1 MINVILTLCLFILS
15 NMVYVFYDVIN
26 FPFTGHFGAC
36 GPLLPRVQ
44 TSIPAIHH
52 CLCIVL
58 QNDVKISNVSYD
70 VIIMLIAPI
79 LYWALYVI
87 HTEVLCTLGSSQNL
101 LA

>member
-1 MINVILTLCLFILS
+1 MINVILTLCLFIMS

-79 LYWALYVI
+79 LLRLSI
-87 HTEVLCTLGSSQNL
+87 TLGMVGAVQNEELSS
-101 LA
+101 A

>member
-79 LYWALYVI
+79 L
-87 HTEVLCTLGSSQNL
+87 
-101 LA
+101 LAYLSMICSRLFD